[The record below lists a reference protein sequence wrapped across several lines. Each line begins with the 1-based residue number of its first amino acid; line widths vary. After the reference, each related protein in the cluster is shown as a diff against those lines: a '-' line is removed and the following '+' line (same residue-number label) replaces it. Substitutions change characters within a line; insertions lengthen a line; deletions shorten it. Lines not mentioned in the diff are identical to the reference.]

1 MSINHDSYVYFY
13 ALVGSAQC
21 WGIKI
26 LTIGDFNSF
35 GFFGT
40 PCIGEQLYNLL
51 SDASLCKV

>member
-1 MSINHDSYVYFY
+1 MSINHDSYVNFY

-26 LTIGDFNSF
+26 LTIGDF
-35 GFFGT
+35 FGT
-40 PCIGEQLYNLL
+40 PCIGKQLYNLL

>member
-1 MSINHDSYVYFY
+1 MSINHDSYVNFY

-35 GFFGT
+35 GFFWDT
-40 PCIGEQLYNLL
+40 LHRKTTL
-51 SDASLCKV
+51 

>member
-1 MSINHDSYVYFY
+1 MSINHDSYVNFY

-35 GFFGT
+35 GFFLGH
-40 PCIGEQLYNLL
+40 P
-51 SDASLCKV
+51 A